1 MLTLRVIHTHLLLW
15 LLAGAV
21 GSGDYREGYDRK
33 DFETRSEAL
42 DLTPG
47 IPIQLTDRATP
58 LGLPPSVHSIDE
70 KALALG
76 RELFFDRRLSV
87 NGTVSCGMCHIPEQ
101 GFTQNELATPVG
113 VEGRSVKRNAPALYN
128 VVYLPELF
136 FDGRETSLE
145 QQIWAPLLAIN
156 EMANPDQGSVVRR
169 LAGIRGYA
177 DAFAEVYAD
186 GLTADNLGD
195 ALASYQ
201 RALVSG
207 NSRFDRWFFGGE
219 ANALNELEQQGFRVF
234 REQGCAACH
243 AVGREAALFTDHG
256 YYNTGI
262 GYQAA
267 NRERTRSM
275 QIAPGV
281 TIPLAEPVEVER
293 ESDDGLAERTGRDR
307 DRWRYRVPSLRN
319 VALTAPYMHDG
330 SLPTLAAVI
339 DYYERGGSADP
350 QLDAWIL
357 PLDMDEQERRALLG
371 FLAALNGDNVA
382 ALAADARSVQI
393 GDTTHG
399 G

>member
-1 MLTLRVIHTHLLLW
+1 MLTLRVIHTHLLVG
-15 LLAGAV
+15 LLAGII
-21 GSGDYREGYDRK
+21 GSGDFRDGYERG

-47 IPIQLTDRATP
+47 ARLQLAEQVAP
-58 LGLPPSVHSIDE
+58 LGLPALGHTLDE

-101 GFTQNELATPVG
+101 GFTQHELATPVG
-113 VEGRSVKRNAPALYN
+113 VEGRSVRRNAPALYN

-136 FDGRETSLE
+136 LDGRETSLE
-145 QQIWAPLLAIN
+145 QQIWAPLLAVN
-156 EMANPDQGSVVRR
+156 EMANPDREAVLTR
-169 LAGIRGYA
+169 LAGIPGYA
-177 DAFAEVYAD
+177 DAFAAIYAD
-186 GLTADNLGD
+186 GLTADNLGH

-207 NSRFDRWFFGGE
+207 NSRFDRWFYGAE
-219 ANALNELEQQGFRVF
+219 ADALSDLEQAGFRVF

-243 AVGREAALFTDHG
+243 TVGRDAALFTDHG
-256 YYNTGI
+256 YYNTGV
-262 GYQAA
+262 GYRAA
-267 NRERTRSM
+267 NPERTQNL

-281 TIPLAEPVEVER
+281 VIPLAEPVQVDR
-293 ESDDGLAERTGRDR
+293 EPDDGLAERTGNAR
-307 DRWRYRVPSLRN
+307 DRWRFRVPSLRN

-330 SLPTLAAVI
+330 SLPTLAAVV

-357 PLDMDEQERRALLG
+357 PLEMRADEKRALLA
-371 FLAALNGDNVA
+371 FLAALNGDNVE

-393 GDTTHG
+393 GDNMVQ
-399 G
+399 